1 MLKNISR
8 LIKFFVNF
16 AENLQ
21 KKKKL
26 LTILNLYD
34 IIITLQMKEI
44 KMYIW
49 SFCKSILKPKNILPA
64 IYFLINAAIVFFIF
78 AILPFQIVED
88 STMNFVYLGLI
99 GLAVNLV
106 FILISLTPFG
116 EALWRFRNN
125 VKKAPEAALESQ
137 WIMANQAFEEVK
149 EKANSIS
156 RSVSKKVKLYYDD
169 SDDLNAFAL
178 GHRTVIVTRG
188 MLMQADSEV
197 LKGVLAHELGHI
209 AHGDSDLKLG
219 INVSNSILI
228 IFLTIINFINN
239 IIIGL
244 FFSTRSSIAHILG
257 MILKFVFGM
266 LLIWLF
272 KLWNWIGTLCIN
284 WSSRKAEFAADSYAK
299 ELGYG
304 EQLQYFLHCIND
316 NVKTSKFNLMFQTH
330 PDTNDRLSNLA

>member
-1 MLKNISR
+1 
-8 LIKFFVNF
+8 
-16 AENLQ
+16 
-21 KKKKL
+21 
-26 LTILNLYD
+26 
-34 IIITLQMKEI
+34 
-44 KMYIW
+44 MYIW
-49 SFCKSILKPKNILPA
+49 SFCKSILRPKNILPA
-64 IYFLINAAIVFFIF
+64 IYFLINAVIVFFIF

-88 STMNFVYLGLI
+88 STMNFVYMGLI

-116 EALWRFRNN
+116 EAIWRLRNRI
-125 VKKAPEAALESQ
+125 KKAPEAALESQ
-137 WIMANQAFEEVK
+137 WIMANEVFEEVK

-188 MLMQADSEV
+188 MLSQANPDI

-228 IFLTIINFINN
+228 IFLTIVNIINN
-239 IIIGL
+239 FIIGL
-244 FFSTRSSIAHILG
+244 FLSTNSSIIHILA
-257 MILKFVFGM
+257 MILKFVFGI
-266 LLIWLF
+266 LLIGLF
-272 KLWNWIGTLCIN
+272 KVWNWIGTLCIN

-304 EQLQYFLHCIND
+304 EELEIFLRCID
-316 NVKTSKFNLMFQTH
+316 DKVKTNKFSLMFQTH
-330 PDTNDRLSNLA
+330 PDTGDRLSNLA

>member
-1 MLKNISR
+1 
-8 LIKFFVNF
+8 
-16 AENLQ
+16 
-21 KKKKL
+21 
-26 LTILNLYD
+26 
-34 IIITLQMKEI
+34 
-44 KMYIW
+44 MYIW
-49 SFCKSILKPKNILPA
+49 SFCKSILRPKNILPA
-64 IYFLINAAIVFFIF
+64 IYFLINAVIVFFIF

-88 STMNFVYLGLI
+88 STMNFVYMGLI

-116 EALWRFRNN
+116 EAIWRLRNRI
-125 VKKAPEAALESQ
+125 KKAPEAALESQ
-137 WIMANQAFEEVK
+137 WIMANEVFEEVK

-188 MLMQADSEV
+188 MLSQANPDI

-228 IFLTIINFINN
+228 IFLTIVNIINN
-239 IIIGL
+239 FIIGL
-244 FFSTRSSIAHILG
+244 FLSTNSSIIHILA
-257 MILKFVFGM
+257 MILKFVFGI
-266 LLIWLF
+266 LLIGLF
-272 KLWNWIGTLCIN
+272 KVWNWIGTLCIN

-304 EQLQYFLHCIND
+304 EELEIFLRCID
-316 NVKTSKFNLMFQTH
+316 DKVKTNKFSLMFQTH
-330 PDTNDRLSNLA
+330 PDTCDRLSNLA